1 MEEKETSPPLKLTL
15 QKRNTRGIVL
25 VIVVSISLA
34 GLASVA
40 IGDSCEIQH
49 VDLLAD
55 INEYEQTMDPDFC
68 YSVVER
74 IGSFNDKCDIHLEIL
89 DCG

>member
-1 MEEKETSPPLKLTL
+1 M
-15 QKRNTRGIVL
+15 QKRSISRIVF
-25 VIVVSISLA
+25 VVAISVSLA

-40 IGDSCEIQH
+40 VRDSCEIQH

-55 INEYEQTMDPDFC
+55 INEYEQTLDPDSC
-68 YSVVER
+68 HSVVER
-74 IGSFNDKCDIHLEIL
+74 IDSFNDKCDIQLEIL